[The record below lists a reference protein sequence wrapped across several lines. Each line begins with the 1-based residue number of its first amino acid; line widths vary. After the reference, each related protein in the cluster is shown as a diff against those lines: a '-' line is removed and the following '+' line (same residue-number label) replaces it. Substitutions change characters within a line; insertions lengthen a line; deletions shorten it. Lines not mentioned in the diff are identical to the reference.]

1 MATLTAAGLNGEDGT
16 LNGQYTGTSKVASL
30 PIGSIV
36 WCNTTTN
43 GQPILAGV
51 NSTVPYV
58 KYYSLAGS
66 SGCVYYIS
74 SAASAA
80 NFTNLSGTWRLR
92 GGSVDGCTGALQQ
105 GLVQR
110 VA

>member
-36 WCNTTTN
+36 WCHSTSTAPT
-43 GQPILAGV
+43 PAGV
-51 NSTVPYV
+51 NSTIPYV
-58 KYYSLAGS
+58 KYFTPAGP
-66 SGCVYYIS
+66 SGCVYYLS
-74 SAASAA
+74 TTASAA
-80 NFTNLSGTWRLR
+80 NLANLSGTWRLR
-92 GGSVDGCTGALQQ
+92 GGAVDGCTGALIQ